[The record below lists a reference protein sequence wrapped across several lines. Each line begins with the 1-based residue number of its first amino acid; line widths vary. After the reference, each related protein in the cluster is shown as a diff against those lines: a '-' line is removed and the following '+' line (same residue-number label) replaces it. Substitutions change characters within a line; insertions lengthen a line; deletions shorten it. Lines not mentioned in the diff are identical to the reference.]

1 MNLIKNLVENE
12 FEQME
17 GDIYFNFL
25 KKDIS
30 ILYEKEVPM
39 EYIIK
44 SIEYLNSLDQNVMR
58 SLCEYAKKFSRKMIN
73 NYPDVNYPIGL
84 KNISEALEILNY
96 MEILR
101 LKVDMYKDDS
111 IRVLNLSGS
120 CAWDEDNGIQ
130 WLIKEDKVIYVGP
143 WDDLDIWYA
152 DLDNEFTNYVYMK

>member
-44 SIEYLNSLDQNVMR
+44 SIEYLDSLDQNVMR
-58 SLCEYAKKFSRKMIN
+58 SLCEYS
-73 NYPDVNYPIGL
+73 
-84 KNISEALEILNY
+84 
-96 MEILR
+96 
-101 LKVDMYKDDS
+101 
-111 IRVLNLSGS
+111 
-120 CAWDEDNGIQ
+120 
-130 WLIKEDKVIYVGP
+130 KEH
-143 WDDLDIWYA
+143 
-152 DLDNEFTNYVYMK
+152 